1 MDGQG
6 DGIRYTGACMGVFGL
21 KSWAPLRE
29 PGMPATAASVVNSVS
44 QPMSTVHSVI
54 IQPMSVTHSA
64 MIRPMNAAP
73 IQPQPVQS
81 SATGG
86 RMGAF
91 GLESW
96 APPRELGTLAT
107 AASVVNSVSQPMSTG
122 HSAMIQPMNAAPIQP
137 QPVQSSAT
145 GACMGA
151 FGLESWAPP
160 RELGTLATAASVVNS
175 VSQPMSTAHSAMI
188 QPVNAAP
195 IQPQPVQSLA
205 HYSMRAEPLT
215 NHAVSNSEKNS
226 RGLLVRLETIVFLAD
241 LCFTADVLFVLFF
254 LPRDPR
260 AAFMPHDF
268 ATG

>member
-1 MDGQG
+1 MDLCAGRYMMDGQG

-86 RMGAF
+86 R
-91 GLESW
+91 
-96 APPRELGTLAT
+96 
-107 AASVVNSVSQPMSTG
+107 
-122 HSAMIQPMNAAPIQP
+122 
-137 QPVQSSAT
+137 
-145 GACMGA
+145 MGA